1 MSNLFLITQGV
12 IAVIV
17 LMGLPLLARCKSG
30 TTVDSEELRG
40 LNLPRGSIRAL
51 LALWVVGAY
60 ITLLV
65 FAPFLLPPATDADDN
80 QIDSEVLE
88 TAITA
93 FGPLVGATI
102 AFYFAGRSATPKPEG
117 GNGGNGN
124 GGRDSKSKKDSS

>member
-1 MSNLFLITQGV
+1 MSNLFLVTQGV

-17 LMGLPLLARCKSG
+17 LIGLPLVARCKSG
-30 TTVDSEELRG
+30 TAVDSGELRG
-40 LNLPRGSIRAL
+40 LNLPRGSIRAM

-65 FAPFLLPPATDADDN
+65 FAPFLLPPAMDAEGN

-102 AFYFAGRSATPKPEG
+102 AFYFAGRSATPKPKEET
-117 GNGGNGN
+117 NGN
-124 GGRDSKSKKDSS
+124 GGSG